1 METKEQ
7 IFELEIGGTA
17 YETRGTDKFS
27 RRKVYRAPDPHAIR
41 CVIPGVIRS
50 IAVRRGARVRAGE
63 PLLVLEAMKMENDI
77 VAPRD
82 GIVRAVNVSPGDTVA
97 KGAILVELE

>member
-1 METKEQ
+1 METNEQ
-7 IFELEIGGTA
+7 ILHLVIGEIA
-17 YETRGTDKFS
+17 YETRTTAKFA
-27 RRKVYRAPDPHAIR
+27 RRKRYVAPDPHIVA

-50 IAVRRGARVRAGE
+50 VAVKKGSRVRAGE
-63 PLLVLEAMKMENDI
+63 PLVVLEAMKMQNDI

-82 GIVRAVNVSPGDTVA
+82 AVVRTVRVAPGETVP